1 MNSWKKWKGLITGAA
16 LAMIGLAPHYAYG
29 LGLNGS
35 SATLNIDITVN
46 ASAAVQIDTLYI
58 SSSPGIIWSPGT
70 RLYAS
75 GDLGAGIAYASATVK
90 NSGNLTERWYLS
102 TSTNSIDQGSAGAW
116 TLNASSNVADVG
128 PNQFAVQA
136 VFASSATT
144 TGVGTVAT
152 SNCPQSG
159 SAGNA
164 NMAAL
169 WNSTATI
176 VGLSGP
182 VIGDTGNAYGAR
194 GGSPTYSNYS
204 DTLQS
209 GAAIVGAST
218 GPDSGNSSGNY
229 AMYSAS
235 LGSGFGTRA
244 ICWRVILPASTSSGD
259 NQIIPLIV
267 TAQQQ

>member
-1 MNSWKKWKGLITGAA
+1 VNKLKCLIAGAA
-16 LAMIGLAPHYAYG
+16 LAIIAIAPRAAFG

-35 SATLNIDITVN
+35 SATLNIDVTVN

-58 SSSPGIIWSPGT
+58 SSSPGVIWSPGT
-70 RLYAS
+70 RFYAS

-116 TLNASSNVADVG
+116 TLHASSNVADVG

-144 TGVGTVAT
+144 DIAGDVAT

-159 SAGNA
+159 SAGNL
-164 NMAAL
+164 NQAAL

-182 VIGDTGNAYGAR
+182 VIGDSGNAYGAQ
-194 GGSPTYSNYS
+194 GNSTTFSNYS

-209 GAAIVGAST
+209 GPAIVGAST
-218 GPDSGNSSGNY
+218 GPDSGNTSNHY
-229 AMYSAS
+229 QMYSAS

-244 ICWRVILPASTSSGD
+244 LCWRVILPASTSSGD